1 MTDITKERT
10 APHFSCTAIIGVGL
24 IGSSLALA
32 LRERGLTDKI
42 IGIDQD
48 KDVLARAVALNII
61 DHAASSLKEGVQ
73 DADLIIVAAPV
84 GSIGEIVARLGEHAR
99 DGAIIIDVGSVK
111 GVVAAAATT
120 LPERLFFVPSHPV
133 SGTEQSGPE
142 AGFASLFEER
152 WCILTPLERNDDAY
166 RGAVDKVAALWRA
179 VGAQVDVMDAEHHDL
194 ALAITSHLPH
204 LIAFTLIGA
213 ADDLESVT
221 EAEIVKYSAGGFRDF
236 TRIAASDPVMW
247 RDVFLHNREAVIE
260 ALGRFTEELIALQRA
275 IRWGDGKALHTAFER
290 GQALRH
296 AIVEAG
302 QETAS
307 PNFGRD
313 IKGDEGSEQ
322 N

>member
-1 MTDITKERT
+1 MTNQPS
-10 APHFSCTAIIGVGL
+10 PHFASTAIIGVGL
-24 IGSSLALA
+24 IGASLALA
-32 LRERGLTDKI
+32 LRDRKLTDKI

-48 KDVLARAVALNII
+48 KGVLERAAALNII
-61 DHAASSLKEGVQ
+61 DDTASSLEQGVSG
-73 DADLIIVAAPV
+73 ADLILIAAPV
-84 GSIGEIVARLGEHAR
+84 GAIGEIVAGLRDHAR
-99 DGAIIIDVGSVK
+99 DGAIIIDAGSVK
-111 GVVAAAATT
+111 GAVATAAAT

-152 WCILTPLERNDDAY
+152 WCILTPLNRTDDAY
-166 RGAVDKVAALWRA
+166 RGAVDTVAALWRA
-179 VGAQVDVMDAEHHDL
+179 VGAQVDIMDAEHHDL
-194 ALAITSHLPH
+194 ALAVTSHLPH

-221 EAEIVKYSAGGFRDF
+221 EAEIIKYSAGGFRDF

-275 IRWGDGKALHTAFER
+275 IRWGDGKALHAAFER
-290 GQALRH
+290 GQVLRQ

-313 IKGDEGSEQ
+313 QKGDEGSEQ

>member
-1 MTDITKERT
+1 MTDQTPPQFT
-10 APHFSCTAIIGVGL
+10 NTAIIGIGL

-32 LRERGLTDKI
+32 LRARGLTDKI

-48 KDVLARAVALNII
+48 KDVLARAAALNLI
-61 DHAASSLKEGVQ
+61 DHAAASLKEGVS
-73 DADLIIVAAPV
+73 DADLIIIATPV
-84 GSIGEIVARLGEHAR
+84 GAIGEIVSGLREHAR
-99 DGAIIIDVGSVK
+99 DGAVIIDAGSVK
-111 GVVAAAATT
+111 GVVATAAAT
-120 LPERLFFVPSHPV
+120 LPERLLFVPSHPV

-142 AGFASLFEER
+142 AGFATLFEER
-152 WCILTPLERNDDAY
+152 WCILTPLARTDEAY

-179 VGAQVDVMDAEHHDL
+179 VGAQVDIMDAEHHDL

-275 IRWGDGKALHTAFER
+275 IRWGDGKALHAAFER

-296 AIVEAG
+296 TIIEAG

-313 IKGDEGSEQ
+313 QMDDKGSEQ